1 MKYHTRVCTVR
12 TFLVASAIIC
22 TSSAFQIVP
31 TPALFRRDGSSCSAV
46 DPKLPNSFQCAS
58 GNNCVSLDNSSSALC
73 CPESSSCDNI
83 QTISCDVS
91 SQNAT
96 ANPTAGIF
104 TTRLGDKLPQCGDKC
119 CPFGYSCIQQPSG
132 PSICSII
139 QSTSIVGKTDASSGN
154 TSSSSSASSSA
165 TKSATSNT
173 STTSSTSTSSPSSV
187 SVSAAQVEPQCNK
200 FPIGVFLAGF
210 FPGMFV
216 GAFLMLAWVIC
227 SGRHRKPN
235 SRNSS
240 GSSIYKP
247 TISDPIPLDASG
259 GLRTDFLRKTTDR
272 AKSMFSTK
280 SSRNSQQPVPNHWK
294 MPTPPVPNN
303 IPVAPAGLPVT
314 PDRRLAHEPSME
326 SIKVYTPPAGS
337 VQHPNPAAIAP
348 LRGMAAQRFP
358 PTIKN
363 NMGSPFQSPPNNSGN
378 GSNTA
383 NRMSSSLRNERGVS
397 VFSGESE
404 FSRENDGP
412 TLTPARY
419 NGGFNPTQRMRSDS
433 REEISRPNTTF
444 TEMLHEAGFPD
455 PMQSPDQ
462 HTPAVPK
469 IPEGYA
475 GRNHRL

>member
-1 MKYHTRVCTVR
+1 MNYHMRLCIVR
-12 TFLVASAIIC
+12 ILVAAAILC

-31 TPALFRRDGSSCSAV
+31 NSGLFRRDDGSCSAV
-46 DPKLPNSFQCAS
+46 DSKLPNDFKCPA

-73 CPESSSCDNI
+73 CPESSSCNNI
-83 QTISCDVS
+83 QIISCDVS

-119 CPFGYSCIQQPSG
+119 CPFGYSCIPQASG

-139 QSTSIVGKTDASSGN
+139 QSTSIVGKTDPSSGN
-154 TSSSSSASSSA
+154 TSNPSSASSSP
-165 TKSATSNT
+165 TRPTSTTSN
-173 STTSSTSTSSPSSV
+173 TSSTSTSSPSSV

-200 FPIGVFLAGF
+200 FPTGVFLAGF

-227 SGRHRKPN
+227 SGRHRKPK
-235 SRNSS
+235 SRHSS
-240 GSSIYKP
+240 GGSSIYKP

-272 AKSMFSTK
+272 AKSMFSTR
-280 SSRNSQQPVPNHWK
+280 SNRNSQQPATSHWK
-294 MPTPPVPNN
+294 MPTPPFPNN

-314 PDRRLAHEPSME
+314 PERRLAHEPSME
-326 SIKVYTPPAGS
+326 SIKVYSPPAGAI
-337 VQHPNPAAIAP
+337 QHPNLAAIAP

-358 PTIKN
+358 LTNKN
-363 NMGSPFQSPPNNSGN
+363 NMGSPFQSPPNNSN
-378 GSNTA
+378 GPIAA
-383 NRMSSSLRNERGVS
+383 NRMSSTLRDERGVS
-397 VFSGESE
+397 VFSGGSD
-404 FSRENDGP
+404 FSAENEGP

-419 NGGFNPTQRMRSDS
+419 NGDFNPSQRMRSES
-433 REEISRPNTTF
+433 RVEVSRPNTTF

-455 PMQSPDQ
+455 PMQPPDQ
-462 HTPAVPK
+462 NTPAVPR
-469 IPEGYA
+469 IPDGYA
-475 GRNHRL
+475 GRKQRV

>member
-1 MKYHTRVCTVR
+1 MKYHTRVCTLR
-12 TFLVASAIIC
+12 TLLVASNILC

-31 TPALFRRDGSSCSAV
+31 PPTLFRRDGSSCSAV
-46 DPKLPNSFQCAS
+46 DPKLPNDFSCAL
-58 GNNCVSLDNSSSALC
+58 GNNCISLDNSSSALC

-104 TTRLGDKLPQCGDKC
+104 TTKLGDKLPQCGDSC

-139 QSTSIVGKTDASSGN
+139 LSTSIVGKTDPSPGTTPRSSLASP
-154 TSSSSSASSSA
+154 SA
-165 TKSATSNT
+165 TNSATST
-173 STTSSTSTSSPSSV
+173 ASTTKSTSTSSPSSAG
-187 SVSAAQVEPQCNK
+187 VSAAQVEPQCNK
-200 FPIGVFLAGF
+200 FPTGVFLAGF

-259 GLRTDFLRKTTDR
+259 GLRTDFLRKTTGR

-280 SSRNSQQPVPNHWK
+280 SNRNSQQSAPSHWK

-303 IPVAPAGLPVT
+303 IPVVPAGLPVT
-314 PDRRLAHEPSME
+314 PERRLAHEPSME
-326 SIKVYTPPAGS
+326 SIKVYTPPTGP
-337 VQHPNPAAIAP
+337 VPHPNPAAIAP

-358 PTIKN
+358 LTNKN
-363 NMGSPFQSPPNNSGN
+363 NMGSPFQSPPNNTSN
-378 GSNTA
+378 GLNTP
-383 NRMSSSLRNERGVS
+383 NRMSSTLRDERGVS

-404 FSRENDGP
+404 LSAEQDGP

-419 NGGFNPTQRMRSDS
+419 NGGFNSTQRMRSES
-433 REEISRPNTTF
+433 RDEISRPNTTF

-455 PMQSPDQ
+455 PMLPPDQ

-469 IPEGYA
+469 IPEGYG
-475 GRNHRL
+475 GRNYRV

>member
-1 MKYHTRVCTVR
+1 MKYHTRACTLR
-12 TFLVASAIIC
+12 TFLVTSAFFC

-31 TPALFRRDGSSCSAV
+31 TPALFRRDDSCSAV
-46 DPKLPNSFQCAS
+46 DPKLPNSFSCAS
-58 GNNCVSLDNSSSALC
+58 GNNCISLDNSSSALC

-83 QTISCDVS
+83 QTISCDIS

-104 TTRLGDKLPQCGDKC
+104 TTRLGDKLPQCGDSC
-119 CPFGYSCIQQPSG
+119 CPFGYSCMQQSSG

-139 QSTSIVGKTDASSGN
+139 QSTSIVGKTDGSSGN
-154 TSSSSSASSSA
+154 LPSSSSTSSSA
-165 TKSATSNT
+165 TKSATSSP
-173 STTSSTSTSSPSSV
+173 STTKSTSTSSPSSG

-235 SRNSS
+235 SRDSS

-259 GLRTDFLRKTTDR
+259 GRTDFLRKTTDR
-272 AKSMFSTK
+272 AKSMFSAK
-280 SSRNSQQPVPNHWK
+280 SNRNSQQSAPSHWK

-303 IPVAPAGLPVT
+303 IPVVPAGIPVT
-314 PDRRLAHEPSME
+314 PERRLAHEPSME

-358 PTIKN
+358 LTTKN
-363 NMGSPFQSPPNNSGN
+363 NMGSPFQSPPNNGSN
-378 GSNTA
+378 GPNTA
-383 NRMSSSLRNERGVS
+383 NRMSSTLRNERGVS

-404 FSRENDGP
+404 LSAGEDGP

-419 NGGFNPTQRMRSDS
+419 NGGFNPAQRMRSES
-433 REEISRPNTTF
+433 RDEISRPNTTF

-455 PMQSPDQ
+455 PMQPPDQ
-462 HTPAVPK
+462 RTPAVPK

-475 GRNHRL
+475 GRSYRV